1 MIPRKPDNRR
11 RMSIER
17 LALCHVAVTGRGLP
31 AFAAAAQILHADRS
45 GLLFGRTFVQTLE
58 LNRTLLDLYEEEA
71 HVYPPLRLVKPVLE
85 AAR

>member
-1 MIPRKPDNRR
+1 MIRTPAPRR

-58 LNRTLLDLYEEEA
+58 LNRPLLDLYEEED
-71 HVYPPLRLVKPVLE
+71 HVAQVHRIPRSAPVE